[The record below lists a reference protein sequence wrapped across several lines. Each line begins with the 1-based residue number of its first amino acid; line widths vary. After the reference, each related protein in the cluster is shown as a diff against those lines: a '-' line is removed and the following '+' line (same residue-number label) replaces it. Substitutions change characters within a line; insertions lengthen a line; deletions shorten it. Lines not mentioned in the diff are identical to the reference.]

1 MQETVIA
8 KELVDGI
15 IQKNGLSNVGSA
27 SIREVKKLINDIENA
42 SGVHFIRMEM
52 GIPGLPAAQIGVDAE
67 IKALKGGCAALY
79 PEVGGLPELKKE
91 ISRFA
96 KNFIDIDVNPAGCI
110 PTVGSMQGSF
120 AAFMTISRA
129 QKGKNTT
136 LFIDPGFAVHKQQH
150 KVLGIPFESFD
161 VYNFRGD
168 KLRDK
173 LESYL
178 SKGNISSIFYSNP
191 NNPSWI
197 CFTEDELKTIADVAK
212 KYDVIVMEDL
222 AYFGMD
228 FRHDISTPGVPPF
241 QPSVA
246 KYTDKYILFVS
257 SSKSFSYAGQRIGM
271 MMISDKLY
279 QTDYPDFKAYYSSTQ
294 FGHTMIFGSVYCL
307 SSGTAHSPQYAL
319 LAILK
324 AVNDGQYNF
333 VKETRIYGEK
343 AHRMKEMFLKNH
355 FYLAYD
361 KDVDQDLSDGFYFT
375 VGYPGMSG
383 DELLHNLM
391 YFGISAI
398 SLGITGSERQGI
410 RACVSLVPMED
421 LPELERRLEKFYAYF
436 GDKK

>member
-27 SIREVKKLINDIENA
+27 SIREVKKLINDIEDA

-52 GIPGLPAAQIGVDAE
+52 GIPGLPAAQIGVEAE

-279 QTDYPDFKAYYSSTQ
+279 QTDYPDFKEYYSSTQ

>member
-27 SIREVKKLINDIENA
+27 SIREVKKLINDIEEA

-52 GIPGLPAAQIGVDAE
+52 GIPGLPAAQIGVEAE
-67 IKALKGGCAALY
+67 IKALQGGCAALY

-279 QTDYPDFKAYYSSTQ
+279 QTDYPDFKEYYSSTQ

-421 LPELERRLEKFYAYF
+421 LPELEIRLEKFYAYF